1 MYNLSMEATQMIT
14 KSTIEQ
20 GLRHYQQ
27 TADRSANDACEYVAC
42 ALRNRKDSLSTE
54 FLTDAKVF
62 LASARNEEL
71 NENYEQCFRD
81 LFAAVDAMFSL
92 PVAE

>member
-1 MYNLSMEATQMIT
+1 MIT
-14 KSTIEQ
+14 KNTVEQ

-27 TADRSANDACEYVAC
+27 TADRNANDACEYVAT
-42 ALRNRKDSLSTE
+42 ALRARKDTLSGE
-54 FLTDAKVF
+54 FLSDAKAF

-71 NENYEQCFRD
+71 NDNYEQCFRD

-92 PVAE
+92 PVTE